1 MAFNLVK
8 ITGATI
14 TSVGT
19 KGDTGATGAT
29 GPTAT
34 SNAGVFVVDME
45 GNLTPNTTQVF
56 TDTYYSYDGNGD
68 IVPL

>member
-8 ITGATI
+8 ITGSTV

-34 SNAGVFVVDME
+34 SNAGVFVVNME
-45 GNLTPNTTQVF
+45 GNLAPNPSQVL
-56 TDTYYSYDGNGD
+56 TDPYFSYDGNGD